1 VEEKHIFRLALIT
14 VFIGLI
20 SLFLVSEVFSIPLQ
34 TEGPFIVTY
43 VVDGDTL
50 DLENGDRIRFSGI
63 NTPETGECYY
73 EEAKKA
79 LANLVLGKEVSL
91 EKDFTDE
98 GKYGRKLRYV
108 YYEKILVNEYLVSE
122 GFAKVYDKYNESTK
136 RYSELKEVEAVA
148 IAEKKGL
155 WGCVDPKEGC
165 LYVASK
171 NSKIYHEPHC
181 KWAKK
186 IKAENMICFHSED
199 ELEGYEPAKSC

>member
-1 VEEKHIFRLALIT
+1 MEEKHIFRLALIT

-20 SLFLVSEVFSIPLQ
+20 SLFLVSEVFSVPLQ
-34 TEGPFIVTY
+34 TEGPYIVTY
-43 VVDGDTL
+43 VVDGDTIDL
-50 DLENGDRIRFSGI
+50 DNGDRVRFSGI

-79 LANLVLGKEVSL
+79 LANLVLGQEVSL
-91 EKDFTDE
+91 EKDLTDE

-108 YYEKILVNEYLVSE
+108 YYEGESVNEYLVRE
-122 GFAKVYDKYNESTK
+122 GYAKVYDKYNESTK
-136 RYSELKEVEAVA
+136 RYPELKEVEAEA
-148 IAEKKGL
+148 IGLKKGL
-155 WGCVDPKEGC
+155 WSCVDPKEGC

-171 NSKIYHEPHC
+171 NSKIYHEPYC

-186 IKAENMICFHSED
+186 IKAENMICFHSVD